1 MITKELRKKGP
12 SFDESGGFKIAYPE

>member
-12 SFDESGGFKIAYPE
+12 SFDESEGFKIAYPE